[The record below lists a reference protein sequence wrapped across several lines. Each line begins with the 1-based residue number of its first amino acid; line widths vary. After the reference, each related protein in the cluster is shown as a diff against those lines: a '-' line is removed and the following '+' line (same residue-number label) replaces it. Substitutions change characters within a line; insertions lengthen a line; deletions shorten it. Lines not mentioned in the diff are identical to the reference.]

1 MHLSNLFQKIHMQ
14 ACFGCSF
21 IFNHK
26 NSGEATSIFT
36 QIASTQSEAIKYN
49 KDGSIGKKKEDLR

>member
-1 MHLSNLFQKIHMQ
+1 MQ